1 MRKNLLE
8 VFPGLPT
15 AKLVTMDLLQTT
27 EVERLAYSEDRRTV
41 NAFLVFHRLVDK
53 PVILSLEKALNEQ
66 FFNGGDTGL
75 RIRESYELSDYSLS
89 DIVSLYRDSAVMDLI
104 REYPAFSS
112 ILRRSHW
119 EVRPDGR
126 LGIQFSGNGFAKNYA
141 KDWAGYIEKR
151 FLQRFGIQVSPVM
164 EITEK
169 TAREETEAACS
180 EPWEDAPQSPQDAPQ
195 SVSTELPFSSP
206 AMSSGPEN
214 TSSQASFGLKDARR
228 SRKQDGKVT
237 RTPKNDS
244 SGRPVRAYKT
254 DDPDVLYGR
263 PFKDASQKLSSYL
276 SDEEGPMVVLGEILS
291 VETKP
296 TKSGE
301 RTIFI
306 FTLTDYSDTI
316 RVKFFVRQEFLEE
329 VKAAI
334 YPGRTVRV
342 KGDAEIDR
350 YDHELMIQHIY
361 GIMRYDL
368 PLMEQRRDDAAEK
381 RIELHA
387 HTKYSDNDSVLD
399 AEAFIKRAAFYG
411 HPAVAVTDHGNVQAF
426 PTVLKTAKALKQK
439 GTPIKILYGMEGYL
453 VDDTQAVAVNPTD
466 ACLTGPLV
474 VFDLETTGFSSDKNR
489 IIEIGAVRIEDGHI
503 TDRFSSFINPG
514 EKISYRIE
522 SLTSITNEDLRN
534 APPIEEVLPKFMA
547 FADGC
552 FFVGHNAEFDVSFL
566 IRNLRRVMPGMP
578 TDFPW
583 ADTLGISRFL
593 LPKLSR
599 YRLDAVAKE
608 LHVSLLKHHRAVDD
622 AECTAEIYLK
632 LLPRLES
639 RGILTL
645 RDLAEKCRPDENTI
659 KKLNTY
665 HVTIFVKNEAGRI
678 ALYRLV
684 SDSNLKYYYRRP
696 RIPKSALQEV
706 RENLIIGSACCYGEL
721 FDAVLRGVPDEEIA
735 RIVSFYDYLEIQPL
749 GNNAFLKKEEDYD
762 YIRTDEDLK
771 DLNRTIVSLGEQ
783 FKKPVVATGDVHFM
797 DPQDAIY
804 RTFLQDSEDFKD
816 ADDQAPLYFRTTE
829 EMLSEFDYLGSDKAH
844 EVVIEN
850 PKKIADQIEEI
861 SPIDAKK
868 SPPVIEGS
876 DQDLREHAFMVAR
889 ELYGDPLPRQVEE
902 RLERELTAII
912 SNGYAVMYSIAHK
925 LIKKSMSDGYLV
937 GSRGSVGSS
946 LAATMYEITEVNPLP
961 PHYRCPKCRYSEF
974 ESEECIRYRNNT
986 GWDMPDKLCPKCGTK
1001 LIKDGCNIPF
1011 ETFMG
1016 FKGDKEPDIDLN
1028 FSGEY
1033 QAKAHA
1039 YTEVIFGKGQ
1049 TFKAGTVQAIQD
1061 KIGSAIVYK
1070 YFQKKGI
1077 QKRNAEIDR
1086 LGMPLLGVKRST
1098 GQHPG

>member
-1 MRKNLLE
+1 
-8 VFPGLPT
+8 
-15 AKLVTMDLLQTT
+15 
-27 EVERLAYSEDRRTV
+27 
-41 NAFLVFHRLVDK
+41 HR
-53 PVILSLEKALNEQ
+53 
-66 FFNGGDTGL
+66 FFREGDTEL
-75 RIRESYELSDYSLS
+75 RIRESYELKDYSLS
-89 DIVSLYRDSAVMDLI
+89 DIVTLYRDSAVLDLS

-112 ILRRSHW
+112 VLKRSRW

-126 LGIQFSGNGFAKNYA
+126 LSISLSGNAFAKNYA
-141 KDWAGYIEKR
+141 KDWTALIEKR
-151 FLQRFGIQVSPVM
+151 FQQRFGIQVSPLM
-164 EITEK
+164 EFTEKEVRVEPETVITERRYV
-169 TAREETEAACS
+169 AEEETSFSDTQRTDQNISTSEEAISA
-180 EPWEDAPQSPQDAPQ
+180 PWEDAPQGSQEAPQ
-195 SVSTELPFSSP
+195 GTSEDLSP
-206 AMSSGPEN
+206 ASPAISSGPEN
-214 TSSQASFGLKDARR
+214 KASQGSTEKSGAPRGRKRSGKASRQLNNDA
-228 SRKQDGKVT
+228 
-237 RTPKNDS
+237 
-244 SGRPVRAYKT
+244 SGRPVRPYKT

-276 SDEEGPMVVLGEILS
+276 PDEEGPMVILGEILS

-306 FTLTDYSDTI
+306 FALTDYTDTI

-329 VKAAI
+329 VKAAL
-334 YPGRTVRV
+334 YPGRTILV

-368 PLMEQRRDDAAEK
+368 PLTEPRRDDAEEK

-399 AEAFIKRAAFYG
+399 TEAFIKRAAFYG

-426 PTVLKTAKALKQK
+426 PTVLKTAKALKEN

-453 VDDTQAVAVNPTD
+453 VDDTQAAAVNPTD
-466 ACLTGPLV
+466 ALLTGPLV

-489 IIEIGAVRIEDGHI
+489 IIEIGAVRIEDGRI
-503 TDRFSSFINPG
+503 TDRFSSFVNPG

-522 SLTSITNEDLRN
+522 SLTSITNEDLAK

-547 FADGC
+547 FSEGC

-566 IRNLRRVMPGMP
+566 IRNLRRVMPGTP

-599 YRLDAVAKE
+599 YRLDVVAKE
-608 LHVSLLKHHRAVDD
+608 LHVSLLNHHRAVDD

-632 LLPRLES
+632 LLPRLENRS
-639 RGILTL
+639 VLTL
-645 RDLAEKCRPDENTI
+645 RDLAEKCRPDGDTI

-665 HVTIFVKNEAGRI
+665 HVTIFIKNEAGRR

-696 RIPKSALQEV
+696 RIPKSVLQEV
-706 RENLIIGSACCYGEL
+706 RKDLIIGSACCYGEL

-762 YIRTDEDLK
+762 YIRTDEDLRE
-771 DLNRTIVSLGEQ
+771 LNRTIVALGEQ
-783 FKKPVVATGDVHFM
+783 FGKPVVATGDVHFM
-797 DPQDAIY
+797 DPGDAIY

-829 EMLSEFDYLGSDKAH
+829 EMLSEFDYLGSDKAR
-844 EVVIEN
+844 EVVIDN

-861 SPIDAKK
+861 SPIDKKK

-876 DQDLREHAFMVAR
+876 DKDLREHAFMIAK
-889 ELYGDPLPRQVEE
+889 ELYGDPLPRQVED
-902 RLERELTAII
+902 RLERELNAII

-937 GSRGSVGSS
+937 GSRGSVSSS

-974 ESEECIRYRNNT
+974 ESEECIRYRNHT

-1016 FKGDKEPDIDLN
+1016 FKGDNEPDIDLN
-1028 FSGEY
+1028 FSGESS
-1033 QAKAHA
+1033 
-1039 YTEVIFGKGQ
+1039 GKS
-1049 TFKAGTVQAIQD
+1049 T
-1061 KIGSAIVYK
+1061 GST
-1070 YFQKKGI
+1070 
-1077 QKRNAEIDR
+1077 
-1086 LGMPLLGVKRST
+1086 PKRSFSI
-1098 GQHPG
+1098 